1 MFVLSRAHRNRNLVL
16 SFWLAPH
23 FHITEHLYNM
33 ALSAAAFAA
42 LQPKAY
48 HEKFLS
54 EGLRSDGRSFVE
66 QRSVSLQY
74 GMEQAAK
81 YIV

>member
-1 MFVLSRAHRNRNLVL
+1 
-16 SFWLAPH
+16 
-23 FHITEHLYNM
+23 M

-48 HEKFLS
+48 HEKFLA

-74 GMEQAAK
+74 GVCRMYPMATS
-81 YIV
+81 V